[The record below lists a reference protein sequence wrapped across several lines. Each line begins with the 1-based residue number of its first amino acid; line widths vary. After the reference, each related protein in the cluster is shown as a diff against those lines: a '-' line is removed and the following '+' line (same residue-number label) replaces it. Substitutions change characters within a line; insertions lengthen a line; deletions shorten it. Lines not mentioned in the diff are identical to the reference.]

1 MMEIIDSARL
11 HQVGSRL
18 GSNPAGIFEDEQGR
32 RFYVKSLESPAY
44 ARNEFIAA
52 RLYQLAGAP
61 TLNYLRTTQAN
72 QVATEMVLLDKRYVG
87 QLSPEER
94 QQAQCWFGVH
104 AWTANWDAAGFQGDN
119 QGVVAGRV
127 LTLDVGGALE
137 FRAMGNPKGKA
148 FGNRVGE
155 LDRLRED
162 VDNPY
167 AVKLFGDMDETAV
180 QDAIRVVTRIPDVLI
195 WEAIIGD
202 GGSVELADKM
212 VVRKGDMAG
221 RLNSPEAGR
230 AIGFS
235 IQSDANEYQP

>member
-1 MMEIIDSARL
+1 MMEIIDTARL
-11 HQVGSRL
+11 RQVGSRL

-32 RFYVKSLESPAY
+32 RFYVKSLESPEY

-72 QVATEMVLLDKRYVG
+72 QVATEMVHLDKKTVG

-94 QQAQCWFGVH
+94 QQAQRWFGVH

-137 FRAMGNPKGKA
+137 FRAMGHPKGKA
-148 FGNRVGE
+148 FGTRVGE
-155 LDRLRED
+155 LDRLRQD
-162 VDNPY
+162 SNNPY
-167 AVKLFGDMDETAV
+167 AVKLFGDMDESAL
-180 QDAIRVVTRIPDVLI
+180 QAAIQVVTQIPDALVI
-195 WEAIIGD
+195 QAITSD
-202 GGSVELADKM
+202 GGSAALADKM
-212 VVRKGDMAG
+212 VARKRDMAG
-221 RLNSPEAGR
+221 SLLVGCAVAE
-230 AIGFS
+230 
-235 IQSDANEYQP
+235 

>member
-1 MMEIIDSARL
+1 MMEIIDTARL
-11 HQVGSRL
+11 RQVGSRL

-32 RFYVKSLESPAY
+32 RFYVKSLESPEY

-72 QVATEMVLLDKRYVG
+72 QVATEMVHLDKKTVG

-94 QQAQCWFGVH
+94 QQAQRWFGVH

-137 FRAMGNPKGKA
+137 FRAMGHPKGKA
-148 FGNRVGE
+148 FGTRVGE

-162 VDNPY
+162 SDNPY
-167 AVKLFGDMDETAV
+167 AVKLFGDMDEAAL
-180 QDAIRVVTRIPDVLI
+180 QAAIRVVTRIPDALI
-195 WEAIIGD
+195 RQAISD
-202 GGSVELADKM
+202 YGGSAALVDKM
-212 VVRKGDMAG
+212 IVRKADMAG
-221 RLNSPEAGR
+221 RVRAESAVAG
-230 AIGFS
+230 
-235 IQSDANEYQP
+235 